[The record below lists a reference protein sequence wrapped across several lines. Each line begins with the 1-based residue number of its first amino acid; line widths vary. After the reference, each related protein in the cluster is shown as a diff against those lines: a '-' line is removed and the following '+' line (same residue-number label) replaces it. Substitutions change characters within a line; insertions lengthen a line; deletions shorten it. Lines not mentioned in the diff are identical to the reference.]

1 MFSQSCY
8 VLWKEFRA
16 SSPYEDWIF
25 PDQDPSKHLHVRSV
39 ERIFELAKEKTEIK
53 KYVSIH
59 SLRRAF
65 ATHLLEAGTNIKHI
79 QFLLDHKSVKTTE
92 IDTRVSQIRL
102 TEVASPRPQVSQ
114 TGKLM
119 GSFAQFELGEMPV

>member
-16 SSPYEDWIF
+16 SSPYEDWFF

-39 ERIFELAKEKTEIK
+39 ERIFELAKEKAEIK
-53 KYVSIH
+53 KHVSIH
-59 SLRRAF
+59 SLRHAF

-102 TEVASPRPQVSQ
+102 TEVASPRPLVS
-114 TGKLM
+114 
-119 GSFAQFELGEMPV
+119 

>member
-8 VLWKEFRA
+8 VLWKKFRA
-16 SSPYEDWIF
+16 SSPYEDWFF
-25 PDQDPSKHLHVRSV
+25 PDQDPSEHLHVRSA

-59 SLRRAF
+59 SLRHAF

-79 QFLLDHKSVKTTE
+79 QFLLDHKRVKTTE
-92 IDTRVSQIRL
+92 IDTRVSNVRL
-102 TEVASPRPQVSQ
+102 SQVASPLDLWSLKPETRQC
-114 TGKLM
+114 T
-119 GSFAQFELGEMPV
+119 

>member
-25 PDQDPSKHLHVRSV
+25 PDQDPSKHLHVRSA
-39 ERIFELAKEKTEIK
+39 ERIFEMAKVKAGIRK
-53 KYVSIH
+53 NVSIH
-59 SLRRAF
+59 SLRHAF
-65 ATHLLEAGTNIKHI
+65 ATHLLEADTNIKHI

-92 IDTRVSQIRL
+92 IDTRVSHIR
-102 TEVASPRPQVSQ
+102 VASHRPLVSQ

-119 GSFAQFELGEMPV
+119 GSFA

>member
-8 VLWKEFRA
+8 VLWKKFRA
-16 SSPYEDWIF
+16 SSPYEDWFF
-25 PDQDPSKHLHVRSV
+25 PDQDPSEHLHVRSA

-59 SLRRAF
+59 SLRHAF

-79 QFLLDHKSVKTTE
+79 QFLLDHKRVRTTE
-92 IDTRVSQIRL
+92 IYARVSHIR
-102 TEVASPRPQVSQ
+102 VASHRPLVSQ

-119 GSFAQFELGEMPV
+119 GSFA